1 MTLTN
6 SNNLTIPRH
15 KAALKRH
22 ELSLPMA
29 ATVDAGILLPEH
41 KHLDYGCGRG
51 DDVRFLQAMGFRS
64 CGYDPYYFP
73 RTLKRAVDVVTLI
86 YVLSTI
92 EVPMLRCEV
101 LTSAYRLARQTLV
114 VSAITGRSTNHA
126 GIAYSDGVITRWGTF
141 EKCYSHTELKH
152 LIEDTLGVPARYL
165 AHNTYTVSHNSR
177 ALPLIIHSSDR
188 RYLAQCCSLL
198 HCQQQELKSGWIPP
212 ADAIIEKHSS
222 IQKGRRYC
230 YFRLKSRS
238 RSLPNGKLTMHLG
251 TAQSPCYLDAVEA
264 IERRD
269 LLRINSRRLLG
280 IELNVERSPYLE
292 HQV

>member
-6 SNNLTIPRH
+6 SDNLTIPRH
-15 KAALKRH
+15 KAALKRR

-29 ATVDAGILLPEH
+29 ATVDAGILLPH
-41 KHLDYGCGRG
+41 HTHLDYGCGRG

-64 CGYDPYYFP
+64 RGYDPYYFP
-73 RTLKRAVDVVTLI
+73 RTLKKAVDVVTLV

-92 EVPMLRCEV
+92 EVPMLRCQV
-101 LTSAYRLARQTLV
+101 LISAYQLARETLV
-114 VSAITGRSTNHA
+114 VSAITGRSRNHA
-126 GIAYSDGVITRWGTF
+126 GIAYNDGVITRWGTF

-165 AHNTYTVSHNSR
+165 AHNTYTVSHNSK
-177 ALPLIIHSSDR
+177 ALPLIVHASDR
-188 RYLAQCCSLL
+188 HYLKQCCSLL
-198 HCQQQELKSGWIPP
+198 HLQQQELKSAWIPP

-222 IQKGRRYC
+222 IQRGKRYC

-238 RSLPNGKLTMHLG
+238 RSLNGKLTVHLG
-251 TAQSPCYLDAVEA
+251 TAQSEGYLNAVRA

-269 LLRINSRRLLG
+269 LLRINERRLLR
-280 IELNVERSPYLE
+280 IEAIIDGMS
-292 HQV
+292 

>member
-1 MTLTN
+1 MAPTN
-6 SNNLTIPRH
+6 LKNVIIPRH

-29 ATVDAGILLPEH
+29 AAVDGGILLPH
-41 KHLDYGCGRG
+41 DTHLDYGCGRG

-64 CGYDPYYFP
+64 QGYDPYYFP
-73 RTLKRAVDVVTLI
+73 RTLKTADVVTLI

-92 EVPMLRCEV
+92 EIPMVRCEV
-101 LTSAYRLARQTLV
+101 LISAYQLTRQTLV

-126 GIAYSDGVITRWGTF
+126 GIAYNDGVITRWGTF

-152 LIEDTLGVPARYL
+152 LIEDTLGIPARYL
-165 AHNTYTVSHNSR
+165 THNTYTVSHNSQ
-177 ALPLIIHSSDR
+177 ALPLIIHSTDLH
-188 RYLAQCCSLL
+188 YLAQCRSLL
-198 HCQQQELKSGWIPP
+198 YSQQQELESAWIPP

-222 IQKGRRYC
+222 IQRGKRYY

-238 RSLPNGKLTMHLG
+238 RSLPNGKLTMYLG
-251 TAQSPCYLDAVEA
+251 TAQSKGYLNAVRA

-269 LLRINSRRLLG
+269 LLRINERRLLR
-280 IELNVERSPYLE
+280 IEAIINGMS
-292 HQV
+292 

>member
-6 SNNLTIPRH
+6 SDNLTIPRH
-15 KAALKRH
+15 KAALKRR

-29 ATVDAGILLPEH
+29 ATVDAGILLPH
-41 KHLDYGCGRG
+41 HTHLDYGCGRG

-64 CGYDPYYFP
+64 RGYDPYYFR
-73 RTLKRAVDVVTLI
+73 RTVKRAADVVTLL

-92 EVPMLRCEV
+92 EAPMLRCEA
-101 LTSAYRLARQTLV
+101 LISAYQLARQTLV
-114 VSAITGRSTNHA
+114 VSAITGRSRNHA
-126 GIAYSDGVITRWGTF
+126 GIAYNDGVITKWGTF

-165 AHNTYTVSHNSR
+165 AHNTYTVSHNSK
-177 ALPLIIHSSDR
+177 ALPLIVHASDR
-188 RYLAQCCSLL
+188 HYLKQCCSLL
-198 HCQQQELKSGWIPP
+198 HLQQQELKSAWIPP

-222 IQKGRRYC
+222 IQRGKRYC

-238 RSLPNGKLTMHLG
+238 RSLNGKLTMHLG
-251 TAQSPCYLDAVEA
+251 TAQSECYLNAVRA

-269 LLRINSRRLLG
+269 LLRINERRLLR
-280 IELNVERSPYLE
+280 IEAIIDGMS
-292 HQV
+292 

>member
-1 MTLTN
+1 MSTN
-6 SNNLTIPRH
+6 LEHFTIPRH
-15 KAALKRH
+15 KAALKRN

-29 ATVDAGILLPEH
+29 ATIDGGILLPH
-41 KHLDYGCGRG
+41 HTHLDYGCGRG

-64 CGYDPYYFP
+64 RGYDPYYFP
-73 RTLKRAVDVVTLI
+73 RALKRAADVVTLL

-101 LTSAYRLARQTLV
+101 LICAYQLTRQTLV
-114 VSAITGRSTNHA
+114 VSAITGRSTNHV
-126 GIAYSDGVITRWGTF
+126 GTPYSDGVITRWGTF

-152 LIEDTLGVPARYL
+152 FIEDTLGVPARYL
-165 AHNTYTVSHNSR
+165 THNTYTVSHNSK
-177 ALPLIIHSSDR
+177 ALPLIIHSTDLP
-188 RYLAQCCSLL
+188 YLAQCRSLL
-198 HCQQQELKSGWIPP
+198 YSQQQELESAWIPP

-222 IQKGRRYC
+222 IQRGKRYC

-251 TAQSPCYLDAVEA
+251 NATNECYLDAVRA

-269 LLRINSRRLLG
+269 LLRINERRLLRIAAIIDG
-280 IELNVERSPYLE
+280 MS
-292 HQV
+292 

>member
-1 MTLTN
+1 MMPTN
-6 SNNLTIPRH
+6 LEDFTIPRH
-15 KAALKRH
+15 KAALKRS

-29 ATVDAGILLPEH
+29 AAVDGGILLPH
-41 KHLDYGCGRG
+41 RTHLDYGCGRG

-64 CGYDPYYFP
+64 RGYDPYYFP
-73 RTLKRAVDVVTLI
+73 RTFKKAVDVVTLL

-92 EVPMLRCEV
+92 EVPMLRCQV
-101 LTSAYRLARQTLV
+101 LVSAYQLARQTLV
-114 VSAITGRSTNHA
+114 VSAITGRSANHA
-126 GIAYSDGVITRWGTF
+126 GIAYNDGVITKWGTF

-165 AHNTYTVSHNSR
+165 AHNTYTVSQNSK

-188 RYLAQCCSLL
+188 HYLKQCCSLL
-198 HCQQQELKSGWIPP
+198 HLQQQELKRGWIPP

-222 IQKGRRYC
+222 IQKGKRYC

-238 RSLPNGKLTMHLG
+238 RSFPNGKLTVHLG
-251 TAQSPCYLDAVEA
+251 TAQSEAYLDAVLA

-269 LLRINSRRLLG
+269 LFRLNERRLIR
-280 IELNVERSPYLE
+280 IEATINGMN
-292 HQV
+292 

>member
-6 SNNLTIPRH
+6 ADTLTVPRH
-15 KAALKRH
+15 KAALKRQ

-29 ATVDAGILLPEH
+29 ATIDAGILLPH
-41 KHLDYGCGRG
+41 HAHLDYGCGRG
-51 DDVRFLQAMGFRS
+51 DDVRFLKAMNFRS
-64 CGYDPYYFP
+64 RGYDPYYFP
-73 RTLKRAVDVVTLI
+73 RTPKRAVDVVTLL

-92 EVPMLRCEV
+92 EVPALRCEA
-101 LTSAYRLARQTLV
+101 LIQAYQLIRHTLV
-114 VSAITGRSTNHA
+114 VSAITGRSRNHA
-126 GIAYSDGVITRWGTF
+126 GVAYNDGVITKWGTF

-165 AHNTYTVSHNSR
+165 THNTYTVAHHSR

-188 RYLAQCCSLL
+188 HYLAQCRSLL
-198 HCQQQELKSGWIPP
+198 HSQHQELKSVWIPP

-222 IQKGRRYC
+222 IQKGKRYC

-251 TAQSPCYLDAVEA
+251 TAHSQRYLDAVGA
-264 IERRD
+264 MERRD
-269 LLRINSRRLLG
+269 LLCINERRLVQ
-280 IELNVERSPYLE
+280 VEAIING
-292 HQV
+292 

>member
-1 MTLTN
+1 MTPTN
-6 SNNLTIPRH
+6 LANLTIPRH
-15 KAALKRH
+15 KAALKRQ

-29 ATVDAGILLPEH
+29 ATVDAGILLPHH

-51 DDVRFLQAMGFRS
+51 DDVRLLQSMRFNSR
-64 CGYDPYYFP
+64 GYDPYYFP
-73 RTLKRAVDVVTLI
+73 RTLKRAADVVTLL

-92 EVPMLRCEV
+92 EVPVLRCEALINAYK
-101 LTSAYRLARQTLV
+101 LTRQTLV

-126 GIAYSDGVITRWGTF
+126 GIAYNDGVITRWGTF

-152 LIEDTLGVPARYL
+152 LIEDTLGVPAHYL
-165 AHNTYTVSHNSR
+165 THNTYTVAQNSH

-188 RYLAQCCSLL
+188 NYLAQCRSLL
-198 HCQQQELKSGWIPP
+198 YSQQQELQSAWIPP

-222 IQKGRRYC
+222 IQKGKRYC
-230 YFRLKSRS
+230 YFRMKSRS

-251 TAQSPCYLDAVEA
+251 NATNECYLDAVEA

-269 LLRINSRRLLG
+269 LFRISKRRLLR
-280 IELNVERSPYLE
+280 IEAILNGMS
-292 HQV
+292 

>member
-1 MTLTN
+1 MMQNNLE
-6 SNNLTIPRH
+6 NLTIPRH
-15 KAALKRH
+15 KAALKRN

-29 ATVDAGILLPEH
+29 AAVDRKILLPNYT
-41 KHLDYGCGRG
+41 HLDYGCGRG

-64 CGYDPYYFP
+64 RGYDPYYFP
-73 RTLKRAVDVVTLI
+73 RTLKRAVDVVTLL

-92 EVPMLRCEV
+92 EVPALRCEA
-101 LTSAYRLARQTLV
+101 LISAYQLARQTLV
-114 VSAITGRSTNHA
+114 VSAITGERSTNHA
-126 GIAYSDGVITRWGTF
+126 GTAYSDGVITRWGTF
-141 EKCYSHTELKH
+141 EKRYSHIELKH

-165 AHNTYTVSHNSR
+165 AHNTYTVSRNSH

-188 RYLAQCCSLL
+188 PYLAKCRSLL
-198 HCQQQELKSGWIPP
+198 HSQQQELQSAWILP

-222 IQKGRRYC
+222 IQKGKRYC

-251 TAQSPCYLDAVEA
+251 NATSECYLDAVQA

-269 LLRINSRRLLG
+269 LLRINERRLLQ
-280 IELNVERSPYLE
+280 IEAILNGMSE
-292 HQV
+292 

>member
-6 SNNLTIPRH
+6 ADKLTIPRH
-15 KAALKRH
+15 KAALKRR

-29 ATVDAGILLPEH
+29 ATIDAGILLPH
-41 KHLDYGCGRG
+41 HAHLDYGCGRG
-51 DDVRFLQAMGFRS
+51 DDVRFLKAMGFCSR
-64 CGYDPYYFP
+64 GYDSYYFP
-73 RTLKRAVDVVTLI
+73 RTKKAADVVTLI

-92 EVPMLRCEV
+92 EIPMVRCEA
-101 LTSAYRLARQTLV
+101 LISAYGLARQTLV
-114 VSAITGRSTNHA
+114 VSAITGRSRNHA
-126 GIAYSDGVITRWGTF
+126 GIAYNDGVITRWGTF

-165 AHNTYTVSHNSR
+165 AHNTYTVSHNSH

-188 RYLAQCCSLL
+188 PYLEKCRSLL
-198 HCQQQELKSGWIPP
+198 HSQQQELKSGWIPP
-212 ADAIIEKHSS
+212 TDAIIEKHSS
-222 IQKGRRYC
+222 IQKGKRYC

-251 TAQSPCYLDAVEA
+251 NATNECYLDAVRA

-269 LLRINSRRLLG
+269 LLRINERRLIR
-280 IELNVERSPYLE
+280 IEAILSGTSE
-292 HQV
+292 

>member
-6 SNNLTIPRH
+6 SDNLIIHRH
-15 KAALKRH
+15 KAALKRNQ
-22 ELSLPMA
+22 LSLPMA
-29 ATVDAGILLPEH
+29 ATIDAGILLPQH

-51 DDVRFLQAMGFRS
+51 DDVRELQARGFRS
-64 CGYDPYYFP
+64 RGYDPYYFP
-73 RTLKRAVDVVTLI
+73 RTLKRAADVVTLL

-92 EVPMLRCEV
+92 EVPVLRCEA
-101 LTSAYRLARQTLV
+101 LISAYKLTRQTLV

-126 GIAYSDGVITRWGTF
+126 GIAYNDGVITRWGTF

-152 LIEDTLGVPARYL
+152 LIEDTLGVPAHYL
-165 AHNTYTVSHNSR
+165 THNTYTVAQNSH

-188 RYLAQCCSLL
+188 HYLEQCRSLL
-198 HCQQQELKSGWIPP
+198 YSQQQELQSAWIPP

-222 IQKGRRYC
+222 IQKGKRYF

-238 RSLPNGKLTMHLG
+238 RSLPNDKRTMHLG
-251 TAQSPCYLDAVEA
+251 TARSQCYLDAVEA

-269 LLRINSRRLLG
+269 LLRISERRLLR
-280 IELNVERSPYLE
+280 IEAILNGMS
-292 HQV
+292 